1 MDTSFIK
8 LFEYHCDALERSLTS
23 LYNLRTTF
31 QNEIALNKDPAEH
44 EQAILRA
51 VIVCKQVKLK
61 YDAALD
67 KLKLQMSKEKPNAF
81 SPLFQEFERSVE
93 KCAAINERAYQML
106 LEEGSISPN
115 VALPML
121 AFLSERPL
129 LDKELYEEYYKPNVP
144 TK

>member
-81 SPLFQEFERSVE
+81 SPLFQEFECSVE
-93 KCAAINERAYQML
+93 RCAEVNERAYQML
-106 LEEGSISPN
+106 LEERNISPN